1 MYPTINLQPHSNGP
15 EVKKLQ
21 DFLVSQGFM
30 TPEQVSTGAGVYGPQ
45 TTAAVAAWQ
54 RAKGVNTAGNPGY
67 WGPVSIAAANSISRN
82 QGGQATTG
90 AQTQDGATPMGPT
103 SGGTA
108 YFTGGQSLIQ
118 IPDAYGGTTGGSI
131 WLVDPA
137 SKTVRPFA
145 SQQAFESAYAG
156 DLANAKASIQQIH
169 STDLGEGG
177 LLSGFHLLDH
187 EYAIQP
193 DGSAKT
199 LDASPS
205 QLQARYGK
213 AKDTKSEQL
222 ASTSVGGFLNSLQ
235 KENSGISK
243 SFIDGV
249 KNNPSKVA
257 FYINALA
264 YGGYTLSDVYRDIK
278 KSELV
283 SEGNPTADAIQPISA
298 AQTRGAYQNTDA
310 GRAANTNQQIA
321 PPQQIG
327 TLDPQVLSL
336 AIFDIPGEAFKTLVP
351 QLDPTSTEFQALMD
365 KVNTAYIDVLKLQ
378 VNATTEA
385 EKAQADYLWQQF
397 KNDTERTLGIKL
409 SNNAIDAWKQI
420 EGARDAFAQRGIEG
434 SGIQEEQIDDY
445 LRSVR
450 RGDQMERVST
460 MTAEQQKQAEY
471 FQKFATPAQVKQLI
485 AEDQAKGLPRDQWRA
500 TQWGLVPSD
509 EIKNSLSFSA
519 LKAKYPSMSDQEI
532 NSYIASVLDENGNY
546 RSNLY
551 QKQLKDEQKLA
562 ADKKTYQQ
570 QMVETDALN
579 REQKA
584 YAEFTKPDSPF
595 LNAAVPSGAAGGDI
609 SKSSTAKPSEYTN
622 LSSLMKGAIKPGQT
636 TATTGQTQTPA
647 DTATQNE
654 RNMQAA
660 GMSKEQM
667 AAVKTGTVY
676 NQPQKQ
682 TSTKT
687 TTTPAPVEMGPKY
700 VPPSLQASL
709 KTLQDARTKNTATAI
724 GKTPTASSATNSSFM
739 QAPATSG
746 QPKQPAQPTSGYKTF
761 GTISAPQKK
770 TVVEKVTSGVKNFFG
785 GLFK

>member
-1 MYPTINLQPHSNGP
+1 MYPTTNLQPNSNGP
-15 EVKKLQ
+15 EVEKLQ

-30 TPEQVSTGAGVYGPQ
+30 TPEQVATGSGIYGPQ
-45 TTAAVAAWQ
+45 TKAAVSNWQ

-67 WGPVSIAAANSISRN
+67 WGPVSIAAATSISNN
-82 QGGQATTG
+82 QGGQNT
-90 AQTQDGATPMGPT
+90 GATPQPATGATASQAQTGNNIPIGPT

-118 IPDAYGGTTGGSI
+118 IPDAYGGTAGGSI
-131 WLVDPA
+131 WLVDPT

-187 EYAIQP
+187 SFAIQP
-193 DGSAKT
+193 DGNAKT

-222 ASTSVGGFLNSLQ
+222 ASTSVGGFINSLQ

-243 SFIDGV
+243 GFLDGV

-257 FYINALA
+257 FYINALS
-264 YGGYTLSDVYRDIK
+264 YGGYTLSDVYRDMK
-278 KSELV
+278 KNEMV

-298 AQTRGAYQNTDA
+298 GQTRTAYQNTDS
-310 GRAANTNQQIA
+310 GRSAYTNQQIA

-327 TLDPQVLSL
+327 SLDPQVLSL

-351 QLDPTSTEFQALMD
+351 QLDPNSSEFQALMD

-385 EKAQADYLWQQF
+385 DKAQADYAWQQF
-397 KNDTERTLGIKL
+397 KNDTERSLGIKL
-409 SNNAIDAWKQI
+409 SNNSIDAWKQI

-434 SGIQEEQIDDY
+434 SGIQNEQIDDY

-450 RGDQMERVST
+450 KSDQTDRVTT
-460 MTAEQQKQAEY
+460 MTTEQQKQADY
-471 FQKFATPAQVKQLI
+471 FQKFATPAQVKQLMT
-485 AEDQAKGLPRDQWRA
+485 EDQAKGLPRDQWRA
-500 TQWGLVPSD
+500 TQWGLIPSD
-509 EIKNSLSFSA
+509 EIKNSMSFSA

-532 NSYIASVLDENGNY
+532 NTYIASVLDENGNY

-551 QKQLKDEQKLA
+551 QKQLTDQQKLDA
-562 ADKKTYQQ
+562 SKKTYQQ

-579 REQKA
+579 KEQKA

-595 LNAAVPSGAAGGDI
+595 LNATVPSGAAGGDI
-609 SKSSTAKPSEYTN
+609 SKSSTAKPSDYAS
-622 LSSLMKGAIKPGQT
+622 LSGMLKGAVS
-636 TATTGQTQTPA
+636 
-647 DTATQNE
+647 NL
-654 RNMQAA
+654 N
-660 GMSKEQM
+660 
-667 AAVKTGTVY
+667 KTGTVDGSSATGTLIPAGQATG
-676 NQPQKQ
+676 N
-682 TSTKT
+682 
-687 TTTPAPVEMGPKY
+687 TPATDAMSQNEKNMKAAGMNPAQVTAVNSGTVYKNPAVVTVNKPVSTGAVQGPT
-700 VPPSLQASL
+700 PMTPSLQASINTL
-709 KTLQDARTKNTATAI
+709 KSLKKT
-724 GKTPTASSATNSSFM
+724 TPTTNNWT
-739 QAPATSG
+739 P
-746 QPKQPAQPTSGYKTF
+746 PKPDLTPSYVQPTFADKAKSKAKDL
-761 GTISAPQKK
+761 ISKIK
-770 TVVEKVTSGVKNFFG
+770 FW
-785 GLFK
+785 